1 MSGKAKRHR
10 GKQQLPGKK
19 KKSRYGRQVIASQP
33 KVATPVD
40 KPAAATPEM
49 VAPPAAPSP
58 APAMI
63 KNPGLPVELRRVG
76 ILFGVALA
84 TLIILAL
91 LLD

>member
-33 KVATPVD
+33 KAATPVD
-40 KPAAATPEM
+40 KPAAPSEV
-49 VAPPAAPSP
+49 VASPAAPSP
-58 APAMI
+58 APAVV

-76 ILFGVALA
+76 ILFGMALA
-84 TLIILAL
+84 TLITLAL